1 MPRLPDDVVPVFER
15 FVRGPSVVRE
25 ALNGVGPAAI
35 SRPGKGGWSIR
46 DVLVHLSDAELVRA
60 TRFRLILAE
69 DEPAIFGFE
78 EDRWKRKLQ
87 YLWRSPEAALAL
99 FDALRFTSAELL
111 RQFEAKAWD
120 RAGIHESEG
129 PLSVRELLVH
139 GADHAELHADQIR
152 ELRRQ
157 LEPPPG

>member
-1 MPRLPDDVVPVFER
+1 MPRLPDDIVPVFER
-15 FVRGPSVVRE
+15 FVRGPTVVRE
-25 ALNGVGPAAI
+25 AVDGVGAGTI
-35 SRPGKGGWSIR
+35 SRPGKEGWSVR
-46 DVLVHLSDAELVRA
+46 DVLVHLADAEMVRA

-69 DEPAIFGFE
+69 DEPALFE
-78 EDRWKRKLQ
+78 FAEDKWKRKLQ

-111 RQFEAKAWD
+111 RQFDAKAWD
-120 RAGIHESEG
+120 RTGIHPLEG
-129 PLSVRELLVH
+129 PLSVRELLVR

-157 LEPPPG
+157 MEPAQH